1 MVAAVDDALDVAVV
15 EPSVNHLLGIAWADV
30 TQDLDG
36 HGAKFIW
43 Q

>member
-1 MVAAVDDALDVAVV
+1 MVAAIGDALDVAVV
-15 EPSVNHLLGIAWADV
+15 EPSVDHLLGIAWADV